1 MIWSPIDNSDTY
13 QKDRIDYIYY
23 KGSKLM
29 PKASTV
35 IESHPVAFPSDH
47 AGINVVFKLQK

>member
-47 AGINVVFKLQK
+47 VGINVVFKLQK